1 MLFWG
6 NFERKRGKMRRKKR
20 KKGKNKN
27 FVNLV
32 SLEFFYLG
40 ADAVAKAAIT
50 GTYQSFSNIGL
61 TVAYSKCIK

>member
-40 ADAVAKAAIT
+40 ADAVAKAAIN
-50 GTYQSFSNIGL
+50 GT
-61 TVAYSKCIK
+61 